1 MDSRFNEDTVEEV
14 NEDEDE
20 DEEEAKERDEDGD
33 DEGFS
38 VLSDLP
44 VEKSERRPTC
54 FRCW

>member
-1 MDSRFNEDTVEEV
+1 MDSRFNEDTVEEM
-14 NEDEDE
+14 NEDADE
-20 DEEEAKERDEDGD
+20 DEEETKQRDEDGD